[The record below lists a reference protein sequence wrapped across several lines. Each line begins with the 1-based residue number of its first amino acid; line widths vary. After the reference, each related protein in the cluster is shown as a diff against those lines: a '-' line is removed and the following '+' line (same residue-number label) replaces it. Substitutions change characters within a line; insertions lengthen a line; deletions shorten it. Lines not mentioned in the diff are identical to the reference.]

1 LVVGGSL
8 AGIGFRAWR
17 GELAEQRQLV
27 SSLEKV
33 IASGGS
39 LLVAQSHK
47 AFLVRGSNVLDLW
60 KSADSLNS
68 EPGTA
73 VGRNDSQRMSTPPT
87 SVRTGE
93 STTIA

>member
-1 LVVGGSL
+1 VLPVL
-8 AGIGFRAWR
+8 AALTKR
-17 GELAEQRQLV
+17 
-27 SSLEKV
+27 
-33 IASGGS
+33 
-39 LLVAQSHK
+39 
-47 AFLVRGSNVLDLW
+47 FLVRGSNVLDLW